1 MSSFRCPL
9 CKSDLLKTDRSLRC
23 EHGHCFDISA
33 EGYTHLLP
41 ANKMNSKVPGDSK
54 EMAASRSAFL
64 DGGYYEPL
72 KKALEETVLSLSE
85 KEDTAVLDCGC
96 GEGYYTAG
104 VAKELK
110 NRFPKAKIADF
121 DISRPSVKRAAKRT
135 REAEFAVA
143 SVFDIPAKDES
154 FDILLNVFSPLSIGE
169 FSRVL
174 KSKGY
179 YVYVVP
185 AARHLWQ
192 LKAAIYDTPYENR
205 EEDIPYE
212 GFEHVETKRLRYKTL
227 IRTKN
232 DIFSLFQ
239 MTPYYW
245 KTSAKGAEKLSKLE
259 TLETEVA
266 FDIHIYRK
274 KQ

>member
-1 MSSFRCPL
+1 MSMFRCPL
-9 CKSDLLKTDRSLRC
+9 CGGDFIKEGRTLKC
-23 EHGHCFDISA
+23 EHGHSFDISA

-41 ANKMNSKVPGDSK
+41 ANKMNSKIPGDSK

-72 KKALEETVLSLSE
+72 RTAVTETVLELAKTE
-85 KEDTAVLDCGC
+85 EPAVLDCGC

-104 VAKELK
+104 VAKELI
-110 NRFPKAKIADF
+110 NRIPKAKIAGF

-135 REAEFAVA
+135 KEVEFAVA
-143 SVFDIPAKDES
+143 SVFDIPVADAS
-154 FDILLNVFSPLSIGE
+154 FDILLNIFSPLSISE
-169 FSRVL
+169 YSRVL
-174 KSKGY
+174 KSRGY
-179 YVYVVP
+179 YIYVVP

-192 LKAAIYDTPYENR
+192 LKAAIYDTPYENK

-212 GFEHVETKRLRYKTL
+212 GFEHIETKRVRYETE
-227 IRTKN
+227 IRTKE

-245 KTSAKGAEKLSKLE
+245 KTSAKGAEKLSKLDS
-259 TLETEVA
+259 LKTEVA

-274 KQ
+274 LK

>member
-1 MSSFRCPL
+1 MMSIYRCPL
-9 CKSDLLKTDRSLRC
+9 CKSDLFEEGRTLKC
-23 EHGHCFDISA
+23 EHGHSFDISA
-33 EGYTHLLP
+33 EGYVHLLP
-41 ANKMNSKVPGDSK
+41 ANKMNSKIPGDSK

-72 KKALEETVLSLSE
+72 KTALEETVLELSKSE
-85 KEDTAVLDCGC
+85 ETAVLDCGC

-110 NRFPKAKIADF
+110 NRFKKAKIAGF
-121 DISRPSVKRAAKRT
+121 DISRPSVRRAAKRT
-135 REAEFAVA
+135 KEVEFAVA
-143 SVFDIPAKDES
+143 SVFDIPVRDES

-174 KSKGY
+174 KNGGY
-179 YVYVVP
+179 YIYVVP

-212 GFEHVETKRLRYKTL
+212 GFEHVGTKRLRYEAL
-227 IRTKN
+227 IEKSE

-245 KTSAKGAEKLSKLE
+245 KTSAKGAEKLKKLDS
-259 TLETEVA
+259 LLTEVA
-266 FDIHIYRK
+266 FDIHIYK
-274 KQ
+274 KP